1 MKKPRPEL
9 EYTRNRGLR
18 KTLTFK
24 NIPFQQQRHK
34 KLWDEN
40 KEILSKEIIKV
51 LPEFQVSDIINK
63 IERADRSKESEF
75 SEIPAIIAKFTDW
88 DLMET
93 IKSGFIKCKSSI
105 YVSQMYSP
113 AFTK

>member
-9 EYTRNRGLR
+9 EHTRNRGLR

-24 NIPFQQQRHK
+24 NIPLQQQRQK

-40 KEILSKEIIKV
+40 KEIVSKEIIKV
-51 LPEFQVSDIINK
+51 LPKFQVSNINK

-93 IKSGFIKCKSSI
+93 IKNGFIKCKSSI